1 MTVNILR
8 KDEKKTECRAKSET
22 LCTATFTG
30 KKKKKYN
37 KRGEWHCGLPQL
49 VSTFLA
55 DNKACLC
62 LDELL

>member
-30 KKKKKYN
+30 KKKKK
-37 KRGEWHCGLPQL
+37 
-49 VSTFLA
+49 STTKGASGIVAFHS
-55 DNKACLC
+55 
-62 LDELL
+62 

>member
-30 KKKKKYN
+30 KKKKK
-37 KRGEWHCGLPQL
+37 KK
-49 VSTFLA
+49 STTKGASGIVAFHS
-55 DNKACLC
+55 
-62 LDELL
+62 